1 MNKYIHILI
10 CTSLLL
16 VFQAAMAA
24 GATMELK
31 PAGIEITTFYNGTT
45 VTIEGQIP
53 ADAEAVIRVS
63 GEGEELHLKKKG
75 TVGGLLWMNTGDV
88 SLENAPKTYMTY
100 TSASLGDINASA
112 AQTYGLKALKDR
124 ITVLPES
131 EDKEFIIGEFVKLK
145 KKDGLYNV
153 NPNTVSYGTV
163 AQGMKSFTVTA
174 VIPPRMG
181 KGDYSVDMGV
191 VQGNKIVD
199 QLSQSLQVIQVGFP
213 AKLTKLAFQNPLL
226 HGIMAVII
234 AIAAGLFMGVV
245 FKSKGGA
252 H

>member
-1 MNKYIHILI
+1 
-10 CTSLLL
+10 
-16 VFQAAMAA
+16 
-24 GATMELK
+24 
-31 PAGIEITTFYNGTT
+31 
-45 VTIEGQIP
+45 
-53 ADAEAVIRVS
+53 
-63 GEGEELHLKKKG
+63 
-75 TVGGLLWMNTGDV
+75 
-88 SLENAPKTYMTY
+88 
-100 TSASLGDINASA
+100 
-112 AQTYGLKALKDR
+112 
-124 ITVLPES
+124 
-131 EDKEFIIGEFVKLK
+131 
-145 KKDGLYNV
+145 
-153 NPNTVSYGTV
+153 
-163 AQGMKSFTVTA
+163 MKSFTVTA